1 MERNEKMIGVIAG
14 ALAYVLWGIL
24 PMYWKLATEVPAM
37 EILAYRII
45 WSFVFMIFLIAVL
58 RKTNAVLVEVK
69 TIFKRPKT
77 ASLITLAAIL
87 ITVNWFIFIFTVNS
101 GHVTEAS
108 LGYYINPL
116 VNVLIATVFLKE
128 RLSRGEMIAVLLAF
142 IGVSI
147 LTYHQGTVPYAALA
161 MAVTFSLYGLIK
173 KFVPVSTWTGLTL
186 ETLIIT
192 PFALIYLL
200 FFSKNF
206 FMSYSLHVDF
216 IMIGAGIV
224 TAIPLLLFATAAK
237 KISYTMV
244 GFLQY
249 IGPTLMLILGVLLY
263 KESFDKV
270 QLTAFICIW
279 AAILVFTISHI
290 YLNAKLKQLKSAAE
304 NE

>member
-1 MERNEKMIGVIAG
+1 MMNKNEKLIGVIAG

-37 EILAYRII
+37 EILAYRIV
-45 WSFVFMIFLIAVL
+45 WSFVFMVFLIAIL
-58 RKTNAVLVEVK
+58 RKSNEVYLEIKAV
-69 TIFKRPKT
+69 FKRPKT
-77 ASLITLAAIL
+77 ATLITLAAVL

-116 VNVLIATVFLKE
+116 VNVLIATIFLKE
-128 RLSRGEMIAVLLAF
+128 RLSRGEVIAVSLAF
-142 IGVSI
+142 IGVVI
-147 LTYHQGTVPYAALA
+147 LTYHQGTVPYAALG
-161 MAVTFSLYGLIK
+161 MAISFSLYGLIK
-173 KFVPVSTWTGLTL
+173 KFISVSVWTGLTL
-186 ETLIIT
+186 ETVIIT

-206 FMSYSLHVDF
+206 FMSYSVSIDF
-216 IMIGAGIV
+216 IMVGAGIV

-270 QLTAFICIW
+270 QLMAFICIW

-290 YLNAKLKQLKSAAE
+290 YLNAKTKQLKSAASK
-304 NE
+304 